1 MTAQLPLHLKKLEPL
16 PSALDILR
24 YLGSLNGV
32 AVDAEDICEALNISQ
47 IRFSKAI
54 KRLVTTRYLNMKS
67 NRTYELTELGRESVE
82 ELRVYDAEAGSD
94 GDDNGMIHREA
105 FLALPRTLTSG
116 KPATLL
122 VGIAPD
128 PQARLNGMADLVLRI
143 SALYADLS
151 SGDESIQLGN
161 NASRLSLT
169 VTPQAYN
176 QARIKLQ
183 VFQLSPDG
191 QDLTN
196 CGGLYVDVDVTE
208 SQGKDEMI
216 AYSAPIEI
224 KPV

>member
-32 AVDAEDICEALNISQ
+32 AVDAEDICAALNISQ

-82 ELRVYDAEAGSD
+82 ELRVYDAEADSR
-94 GDDNGMIHREA
+94 GDYGGMIRREA

-116 KPATLL
+116 KVSPLL

-128 PQARLNGMADLVLRI
+128 PKARLNGITDLVLRI

-151 SGDESIQLGN
+151 SGDELIQLGN
-161 NASRLSLT
+161 GASRLALE

-183 VFQLSPDG
+183 VFQLAPDG
-191 QDLTN
+191 EDLTN
-196 CGGLYVDVDVTE
+196 CGGMYVDVDVTE
-208 SQGKDEMI
+208 AQGKDEMI

-224 KPV
+224 KPI